1 MNKKLK
7 ILLTLL
13 VVGSCWSIVYLIP
26 FIQYVYYT
34 PFKDM
39 IGISNLQMGF
49 LMTIYGLG
57 NVYGSPIGGWV
68 ADRFNHK
75 KVYVGSLVVNGILG
89 IIFVMNP
96 TYTVALIV
104 WVLFS
109 IAGLLM
115 NLPAHIKIVR
125 NLSGDEDQGKL
136 FGFNETAIGI
146 GNIVF
151 NAVMMFMFVRYMEG
165 TAGLKAAI
173 VSISVM
179 SLLLTIPAWL
189 ILDDPDK
196 ENEDNST
203 KKVVKHK
210 MDFQDYM
217 TVIKSPATWLLG
229 LSIFSIYSYL
239 TTMTYFTPY
248 FTDVIGVDVTYAG
261 WVAIVRTYVMT
272 LIGAPIGGFLADK
285 LKSPAKVL
293 LGVTV
298 MGLLGMSILLNIDS
312 SISMSFIIVLTLMMA
327 LGVFMG
333 RGCYFA
339 VISELKVPA
348 AFTASTVGFAAIIG
362 YSPDIFQFILFG
374 HWLDKYQNVGYTY
387 MFIYQAIVLV
397 IGVIT
402 ALTVIRRNKK
412 NSIDSDEN
420 QTKLKA

>member
-39 IGISNLQMGF
+39 VGISNLQMGL

-57 NVYGSPIGGWV
+57 NVYGSPIGGWI

-75 KVYVGSLVVNGILG
+75 KVYVGSLVANGILG

-96 TYTVALIV
+96 TYSVALVI

-125 NLSGDEDQGKL
+125 NLSGDDDQGKL
-136 FGFNETAIGI
+136 FGLNETAIGI

-151 NAVMMFMFVRYMEG
+151 NAIMMFMFVRFMEG

-189 ILDDPDK
+189 ILDDPSK
-196 ENEDNST
+196 EENDASA
-203 KKVVKHK
+203 KKVEKHK
-210 MDFQDYM
+210 MDLHDYL

-248 FTDVIGVDVTYAG
+248 FTDVIGVDITYAG

-293 LGVTV
+293 LGVVV
-298 MGLLGMSILLNIDS
+298 MGLLGMTILLNIDS
-312 SISMSFIIVLTLMMA
+312 SISIGFIIALTLMMS

-339 VISELKVPA
+339 VISELKVPT
-348 AFTASTVGFAAIIG
+348 AFTASTVGFAAMIG
-362 YSPDIFQFILFG
+362 YSPDIFQFVLFG
-374 HWLDKYQNVGYTY
+374 HWLDKYQNAGYTY
-387 MFIYQAIVLV
+387 MFIYQATVLV
-397 IGVIT
+397 IGIIT
-402 ALTVIRRNKK
+402 AITVIRRKRMMDVDSEINKA
-412 NSIDSDEN
+412 
-420 QTKLKA
+420 KLDA

>member
-1 MNKKLK
+1 MNKKIK

-13 VVGSCWSIVYLIP
+13 VVGASWSIVYLIP

-39 IGISNLQMGF
+39 VGITNLQMGL

-57 NVYGSPIGGWV
+57 NIYGSPIGGWV

-75 KVYVGSLVVNGILG
+75 KVYVGSLVFNGILG
-89 IIFVMNP
+89 LIFVMNP
-96 TYTVALIV
+96 TYTAALIL

-109 IAGLLM
+109 VAGLLM

-136 FGFNETAIGI
+136 FGLNETAIGI

-151 NAVMMFMFVRYMEG
+151 NAVMMFMFVRFMEG

-179 SLLLTIPAWL
+179 SFLLTIPAWL

-196 ENEDNST
+196 VEQDST
-203 KKVVKHK
+203 EKKVKKHK
-210 MDFQDYM
+210 MDFHDYM

-272 LIGAPIGGFLADK
+272 LVGAPIGGFLADK
-285 LKSPAKVL
+285 LRSPAKII
-293 LGVTV
+293 LGVAV
-298 MGLLGMSILLNIDS
+298 AGLLGMVILLNMES
-312 SISMSFIIVLTLMMA
+312 TVSVSFIIILTLMMA

-333 RGCYFA
+333 RGTYFA
-339 VISELKVPA
+339 VISELRVPE

-374 HWLDKYQNVGYTY
+374 HWLDKYQNTGYTY
-387 MFIYQAIVLV
+387 MFIFQAVVLV
-397 IGVIT
+397 IGAIT
-402 ALTVIRRNKK
+402 AATVISRKK
-412 NSIDSDEN
+412 RWMLN
-420 QTKLKA
+420 QT